1 MEILVISQEI
11 AIIQNENISIAK
23 NMDTSQSIVEPKIL
37 QTTTKQLINPIIIL
51 ILKAQTII
59 RDMKINPIINS
70 TIK

>member
-1 MEILVISQEI
+1 VEILVISQEI

-51 ILKAQTII
+51 ILKAQTTI

>member
-51 ILKAQTII
+51 ILKAQTTI